1 MPQPASTKK
10 KQAAKNKLDK
20 SNIEYIVR
28 GSSPLYSALSVLSF
42 VLIVASIAMQVIEL
56 TQDYGFPPTIF
67 F

>member
-1 MPQPASTKK
+1 MPRPASTKK
-10 KQAAKNKLDK
+10 NKNKPDT

-42 VLIVASIAMQVIEL
+42 VLIVASIAMQAIEL
-56 TQDYGFPPTIF
+56 TQDYGFSPMIF